1 MGQQQGKQL
10 GPPMPPPPMEG
21 VASIPSIASKPQ
33 PVSKIKGL
41 KSRHKDVSSW
51 SGGTGQA
58 LGAGPPS
65 VAVLGMFN
73 ELSNGKL
80 KDYFI
85 YSYLGNLYS
94 EINNFN

>member
-1 MGQQQGKQL
+1 
-10 GPPMPPPPMEG
+10 MPPPPMEG
-21 VASIPSIASKPQ
+21 VTSIPSIASKPQ

-85 YSYLGNLYS
+85 YSYLPWYIL
-94 EINNFN
+94 